1 MFTFL
6 KGVFY
11 FYRQS
16 SFENEDYTGM
26 FNKREASSD
35 SDKSI
40 TAQDGAANVSINSH
54 IAAFWLLHSPTLLVI
69 PQG

>member
-1 MFTFL
+1 
-6 KGVFY
+6 
-11 FYRQS
+11 
-16 SFENEDYTGM
+16 M